1 VIRGYGARFF
11 LMHEPFDDPVLGRVE
26 WNAKRKGWDFN
37 AGPVAGR
44 PIPASYD
51 PADYRLPPTEH
62 GWDGVRACVLWVRA
76 NEPSARAYLTEQLF
90 DGWLSGW
97 YDEEIDEVN
106 SPEGFRDALSLS
118 GINFY
123 DDQEAR
129 LIYNDGGLFGG
140 HGFSLQVNAAGQ
152 FVAGPDMFG

>member
-1 VIRGYGARFF
+1 MY
-11 LMHEPFDDPVLGRVE
+11 EPFEDPVLGRVT
-26 WNAKRKGWDFN
+26 WNTERKCWDFD

-51 PADYRLPPTEH
+51 PADIRLPPAEQ
-62 GWDGVRACVLWVRA
+62 GWDGVRACVRWVRA
-76 NEPSARAYLTEQLF
+76 NEPAARAYMTERLF
-90 DGWLSGW
+90 RGWREGW
-97 YDEEIDEVN
+97 YDEDIDDVTT
-106 SPEGFRDALSLS
+106 PEGFREKLELS

-129 LIYNDGGLFGG
+129 LIYDDGGLFGG
-140 HGFSLQVNAAGQ
+140 HGFSLQVNAAGE